1 LAKEGRQTLRDRYDW
16 SKIIVEIEERY
27 QKLTSGAR

>member
-1 LAKEGRQTLRDRYDW
+1 LRDRYDW